1 MNLTRRSEKNQLS
14 LNNPCLLL
22 CVKTEAYKLWCA
34 KCCNKHLYHFVNSIF
49 KMSLLLVKTSHA
61 DQETASFL
69 FHLKYLLF
77 NFNFL
82 KLHSLVNTP
91 STTSDG
97 LKSPIYLFRK
107 GSTLRHHPLPCA
119 PSKSIKSTAL

>member
-14 LNNPCLLL
+14 LNNPSLLL

-61 DQETASFL
+61 DQETAAFFVSFEI
-69 FHLKYLLF
+69 FIIQF
-77 NFNFL
+77 
-82 KLHSLVNTP
+82 
-91 STTSDG
+91 
-97 LKSPIYLFRK
+97 
-107 GSTLRHHPLPCA
+107 
-119 PSKSIKSTAL
+119 